1 MENDQTRATITT
13 AAAATSSKEA
23 ATTTSKDA
31 DHDDCHD
38 FLIASLPKERGWVSR
53 HFYLYQGFWCSAV
66 FIRGEMAAQ
75 QHFQARQNDIALATI
90 PKSGTTWLKALAF
103 SILHRQHYTP
113 SQNHPLLT
121 SNPHTLVPFLVQ
133 GFLDQDLTSNIA
145 HSPRLFST
153 HLPYHALPPSIKSFV
168 IGCLIVY
175 LCRNPYDTFTSAWH
189 FCTKARPDS
198 LEPLSLNDAF
208 DMYCRGVF
216 AYGPFW
222 DHALGYW
229 KESLE
234 RPQKVLFLKYE
245 DLKENPILHM
255 KRLAEFMGVPFST
268 EEERED
274 LIDEISRLCS
284 IDNLRELDVNKT
296 GKFIAHFEN
305 KTLFRRGEVGDW
317 VNYLTPEMVERL
329 DNIIKEK
336 MDGFGLT
343 FKTSL

>member
-1 MENDQTRATITT
+1 MENGQTRATITT
-13 AAAATSSKEA
+13 AAAATTCSSKE
-23 ATTTSKDA
+23 A

-38 FLIASLPKERGWVSR
+38 LLIASLPKEKGWAF
-53 HFYLYQGFWCSAV
+53 HQLYLYQGFWCPPSS
-66 FIRGEMAAQ
+66 
-75 QHFQARQNDIALATI
+75 H
-90 PKSGTTWLKALAF
+90 SGSNGSPTTLP
-103 SILHRQHYTP
+103 SRP

-121 SNPHTLVPFLVQ
+121 SNPHTLVPFFFH

-145 HSPRLFST
+145 HSHRLFST
-153 HLPYHALPPSIKSFV
+153 HIPYHALPPSIKSFA
-168 IGCLIVY
+168 IGCRIVY
-175 LCRNPYDTFTSAWH
+175 LCRNPYDTFISAWH
-189 FCTKARPDS
+189 FFTKARPDS
-198 LEPLSLNDAF
+198 LKSLSLNDAF

-216 AYGPFW
+216 GYGPFW
-222 DHALGYW
+222 DHVLDYW

-255 KRLAEFMGVPFST
+255 KRLAEFMGVPFSI
-268 EEERED
+268 EEEKEG
-274 LIDEISRLCS
+274 LIEEISRLCS
-284 IDNLRELDVNKT
+284 INNLRELDVNKT
-296 GKFIAHFEN
+296 GKFDPYFEN

-329 DNIIKEK
+329 DKIMKEK